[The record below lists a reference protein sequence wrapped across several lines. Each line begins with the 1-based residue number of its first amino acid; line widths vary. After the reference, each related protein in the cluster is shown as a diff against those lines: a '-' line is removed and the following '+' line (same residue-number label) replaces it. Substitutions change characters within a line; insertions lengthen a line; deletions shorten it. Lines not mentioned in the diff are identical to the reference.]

1 MKTKIHITRET
12 AMFNNKSKK
21 LLLASSLL
29 VATTA
34 ANAGYDIKLSEE
46 DKISFGGYIKVD
58 ARYVDGD
65 VAYRPFWIG
74 TGAKLDESASQLN
87 LFANETRFNMKYTHG
102 DVMGFIEMD
111 FWGGGGN
118 EIVSNSAHPRLRH
131 AFIKYKN
138 VLAGQTWSTFMNT
151 SAIPESADF
160 AGATTGL
167 VFIRQGQ
174 VRYTMGN
181 FQVALENP
189 ETWGGDTS
197 NDSVPDVV
205 ARYNL
210 KGDWGS
216 VSFSALGRQLN
227 TPTVTAAPAVP
238 AVTVIDSV
246 TGLPVV
252 IKAAT
257 TAVTG
262 MTSETEMGLGYSIA
276 GRIKTVGKDDFRFQ
290 IHQGELGRYVGVA
303 FAKDV
308 VGEQV
313 EETTAYLAAYRHFWN
328 ETLRTTVLYGTAE
341 ADVSGAERSQWSVN
355 LFDNL
360 TKQLSV
366 GVEVGQFS
374 MDEENADSNYAQLS
388 LKYVL

>member
-1 MKTKIHITRET
+1 MKIKTQIQIILKGET
-12 AMFNNKSKK
+12 AMFNNKTKK

-29 VATTA
+29 VATSA
-34 ANAGYDIKLSEE
+34 ANAGYDIKLSDE
-46 DKISFGGYIKVD
+46 DKIAFGGYIKID

-74 TGAKLDESASQLN
+74 SGAKLDESASQFN

-131 AFIKYKN
+131 AFIKYKD

-174 VRYTMGN
+174 VRYTTGN

-197 NDSVPDVV
+197 NDSMPDVV
-205 ARYNL
+205 ARYNM

-216 VSFSALGRQLN
+216 VSFSALARQLN
-227 TPTVTAAPAVP
+227 TTLGNTETAIGA
-238 AVTVIDSV
+238 
-246 TGLPVV
+246 
-252 IKAAT
+252 
-257 TAVTG
+257 
-262 MTSETEMGLGYSIA
+262 SIA
-276 GRIKTVGKDDFRFQ
+276 GRINTVGKDDFRFQ
-290 IHQGELGRYVGVA
+290 FHQGELGRYVGVA
-303 FAKDV
+303 FAQDV

-328 ETLRTTVLYGTAE
+328 ETLRTTVLYGAAE
-341 ADVSGAERSQWSVN
+341 ADLSGADRSQWSVN

-366 GVEVGQFS
+366 GVEVGQFI
-374 MDEENADSNYAQLS
+374 MDDQDADSTYAQLS